1 MGIKDTDFPAATT
14 PLAGTET
21 VVVIQSGVNKKVQ
34 ISNVLNAGVAN
45 GLAQLDSGGH
55 VPAAQ
60 LPNTDSVAE
69 GTTHL
74 YYTDAR
80 AQKAV
85 NGLSTGLI
93 SGGILAINAGNN
105 AHFDVPVLVAYFA
118 DYTNP
123 SAPTGTYFNYAGSS
137 NNTVTALATQLVTY
151 VGIDKNGTLYQQ
163 AAPYTASQR
172 RTIVPLGSLIH
183 SNHTNI
189 NAINTILETATF
201 IGNQLYDLMD
211 AVGPLNIS
219 GNVISANDGNLFLN
233 LSSGSLF
240 RYGSNYANDQ
250 LNPHT
255 VSLTGGSTITF
266 RYRTQLGVETADTT
280 SVIPGQYD
288 NAGTL
293 TAVPATNYTIQHV
306 NVFQSGLVRIQY
318 GQTLYTSLANAQ
330 SAIGAE
336 NFVVE
341 QNIAQN
347 GVLRCYMIVRGNAT
361 NLSSTTQALFYE
373 VTKFGAAAGGAGT
386 GLNAALIVSALGYTP
401 ASTTKTLNV
410 HNASYTL
417 VASDVDQVLISNDG
431 NSHTYT
437 INSNIFAAGQYVYI
451 GNYGTNPLTIAAGAG
466 ITLQLTGTAT
476 TGNRTVGAYGF
487 ATLKFLSP
495 TVCFVDGP
503 AVT

>member
-1 MGIKDTDFPAATT
+1 MGIKDSAFPSATT

-21 VVVIQSGVNKKVQ
+21 LVVLQGGVNKKVAV
-34 ISNVLNAGVAN
+34 SDFLEAGQPN
-45 GLAQLDSGGH
+45 GLAQLDGTGH
-55 VPAAQ
+55 VPSGQ
-60 LPNTDSVAE
+60 LPNTDSISE

-93 SGGILAINAGNN
+93 SGGVLAINAGNN
-105 AHFDVPVLVAYFA
+105 AHFDIPTLVAYFA
-118 DYTNP
+118 DYTTP

-137 NNTVTALATQLVTY
+137 NNTVTAIATQLVTY
-151 VGIDKNGTLYQQ
+151 VGIDKTGTIYQQ
-163 AAPYTASQR
+163 GSPFSATQR
-172 RTIVPLGSLIH
+172 RTVVPLGSLIH

-211 AVGPLNIS
+211 ALGPMNIS
-219 GNVISANDGNLFLN
+219 GNVFSANDGNLALN
-233 LSSGSLF
+233 LTSGTLF
-240 RYGSNYANDQ
+240 RYGSNYANDP

-255 VSLTGGSTITF
+255 VSLAGGNTITF
-266 RYRTQLGVETADTT
+266 RYRTQLGVESADTT
-280 SVIPGQYD
+280 SIIPTSYD

-293 TAVPATNYTIQHV
+293 TTVPGGSFTIQHISI
-306 NVFQSGLVRIQY
+306 FQSGLVRIQY
-318 GQTLYTSLANAQ
+318 GQTLYASLANAQ

-336 NFVVE
+336 TFVVE

-347 GVLRCYMIVRGNAT
+347 GVLRCYLIVKGSAT
-361 NLSSTTQALFYE
+361 ALNNTTQALFYE
-373 VTKFGAAAGGAGT
+373 VSKFGAAVGGAGT

-401 ASTTKTLNV
+401 ASTTKTLNT
-410 HNASYTL
+410 HNANYSL
-417 VASDVDQVLISNDG
+417 VATDVDQVLISNDG
-431 NSHTYT
+431 NSHSYT
-437 INSNIFAAGQYVYI
+437 INSNIFSAGQYVYI
-451 GNYGTNPLTIAAGAG
+451 GNYGTNPLTIVAGTG